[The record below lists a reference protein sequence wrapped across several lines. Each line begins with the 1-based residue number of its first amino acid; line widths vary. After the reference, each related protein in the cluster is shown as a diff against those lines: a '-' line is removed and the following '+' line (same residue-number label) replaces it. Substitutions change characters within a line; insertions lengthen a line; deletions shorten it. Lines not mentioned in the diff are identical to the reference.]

1 MIEIQEHKE
10 KIKEVQKNI
19 NNTINPR
26 KKKEL
31 IKYKHR
37 LQKELKETINYIK
50 EAQKNGNK

>member
-1 MIEIQEHKE
+1 MIKIQEHKE

-19 NNTINPR
+19 NNTINLK

>member
-1 MIEIQEHKE
+1 MIEIEEHKE

-19 NNTINPR
+19 NNTINLK

>member
-1 MIEIQEHKE
+1 MIKIQEHKE

-50 EAQKNGNK
+50 EAQKNGN